1 MLDSE
6 LNVAAIKNVYGFFVY
21 KEEFKL
27 NHKTKVK
34 YACRLCNSEDKF
46 TTIDKGVNS
55 NLHDHMRALDRE
67 NYDNWKN
74 IQANLKI
81 STPSKRFHEVVF
93 SPKIAGFFSP
103 IGKRITDHNAQWII
117 YYCY

>member
-34 YACRLCNSEDKF
+34 YACRLCNSEDKL
-46 TTIDKGVNS
+46 TIIYKGVNS

-67 NYDNWKN
+67 TYDNWK
-74 IQANLKI
+74 K
-81 STPSKRFHEVVF
+81 
-93 SPKIAGFFSP
+93 
-103 IGKRITDHNAQWII
+103 
-117 YYCY
+117 

>member
-6 LNVAAIKNVYGFFVY
+6 LNVDAIKNVYGFFVY

-67 NYDNWKN
+67 TYDN
-74 IQANLKI
+74 
-81 STPSKRFHEVVF
+81 
-93 SPKIAGFFSP
+93 
-103 IGKRITDHNAQWII
+103 
-117 YYCY
+117 